1 METQTVTERDDE
13 YDMVARVCAAFG
25 FGEPVAVARVRTGY
39 LNRDEDVTLADGR
52 RLFLKGS
59 RHRDVRYV
67 AAEHAIIAHA
77 AARGVPTPLP
87 LPVPG
92 ATPDGGTV
100 AVVDGVPWSAFP
112 FVDGSALTG
121 VNVPERLGAWL
132 AETHQALAGCPTA
145 GLTFAEGPLAWDT
158 GATLAEIDHLEA
170 RAMAR
175 ERVGAGDP
183 FDRWTRQAFAALRR
197 TLRDAPPPERFAG
210 LPAQVIHGD
219 FYPPNLLT
227 DAAGRL
233 RAVLDWEFAAVRPR
247 VWDVLRAVAFT
258 FLGVHG
264 ETANAAAARRCI
276 AAYRAVAP
284 LPADEL
290 AAGVQLYLWR
300 TAHNLNKYRWHDE
313 RGPGLTDA
321 LAPGDLALME
331 WLHGQ
336 GATALVE

>member
-1 METQTVTERDDE
+1 METHTGTAHGDDE
-13 YDMVARVCAAFG
+13 YAAVARVCAAFG

-67 AAEHAIIAHA
+67 QAEHAVIAHA

-87 LPVPG
+87 LP
-92 ATPDGGTV
+92 APDGGTV
-100 AVVDGVPWSAFP
+100 AVVDGTPWSAFP
-112 FVDGSALTG
+112 FVDGAMLAG
-121 VNVPERLGAWL
+121 PDAPERQGAWL
-132 AETHQALAGCPTA
+132 ARTHHALADCPTD
-145 GLTFAEGPLAWDT
+145 GLTFAEGPLVWDT
-158 GATLAEIDHLEA
+158 DATLAEMDALEA
-170 RAMAR
+170 RAIAR
-175 ERVGAGDP
+175 EHNDAGDP
-183 FDRWTRQAFAALRR
+183 FDRWTQGAFADLRR
-197 TLRDAPPPERFAG
+197 ILRDAPPAHAFAW

-227 DAAGRL
+227 DAAGEPA
-233 RAVLDWEFAAVRPR
+233 AVLDWEFAAVRPR

-264 ETANAAAARRCI
+264 EAADAAAARRCI
-276 AAYRAVAP
+276 AAYRAAHD
-284 LPADEL
+284 LSADAL

-313 RGPGLTDA
+313 RGPGPTDA
-321 LAPGDLALME
+321 LASGDLALIA

-336 GATALVE
+336 GASSLV